1 MSHRLQVLIPEALD
15 ARIRKEAR
23 RQGVSKGEWVR
34 RAIQHV
40 LRHGAARTD
49 GRSDPLAR
57 LAALQGP
64 TADIDRMIDEI
75 EAGRS

>member
-1 MSHRLQVLIPEALD
+1 MSHRLQVLIPETLD
-15 ARIRKEAR
+15 ARIRKEAS

-40 LRHGAARTD
+40 LQHGTSSAA
-49 GRSDPLAR
+49 GRRDPLAR
-57 LAALQGP
+57 LAALDGP
-64 TADIDRMIDEI
+64 TADIDRMIEEI